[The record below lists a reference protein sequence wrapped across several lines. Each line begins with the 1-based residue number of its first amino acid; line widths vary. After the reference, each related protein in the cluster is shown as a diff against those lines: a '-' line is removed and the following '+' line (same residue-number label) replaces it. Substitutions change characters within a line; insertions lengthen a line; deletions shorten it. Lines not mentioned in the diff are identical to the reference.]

1 MINIP
6 TAHVI
11 LGINDNNNGG
21 EDAFLALDKARRSN
35 TPQSI
40 SAWYGDSSNKQHVV
54 LSTLDESDVV
64 KFSHSFNLTETQDQS
79 LFIFEVMDPN
89 GTFEKNYFK
98 HFYDGI
104 SKYSTFVDGY
114 LGKAKSGL
122 INWIKDEAD
131 LSVPAG
137 PFRDVNSLRQRLTS
151 AVRTGRVGEVEEF
164 RTPLGTD
171 IHGEPIG
178 PTAAGQVLGDLSN
191 EIWESPYR
199 QSMFVTFGI
208 GDVPSDWA
216 PVQKCQLVS
225 LHYSLTPEGIRKYT
239 LKFVA
244 TAGLLAFGENEETE
258 QYLTS
263 TGRTEN
269 RVTLP
274 YMYINSRTNVPA
286 GQRPVGFKAGE
297 WPQWRVNNPVKMVLG
312 MVKGMFSTIM
322 KDPPFLVLEDLERVL
337 EARWT
342 QTAINYFKQ
351 KTDILRGKY
360 LLTDE
365 LQGNNL
371 FDTDQLAI
379 KLARSMNFDADS
391 ASLRTLTGDPTAT
404 PLLGLDTPAAIAKKE
419 DLETLGYVFDSNAAP
434 QITAEQLESID
445 REYRKSQQR
454 RGITSGSV
462 TAKEAARNRTW
473 FQVRSSAILPGGQ
486 RAGGWEVPGSAGLH
500 ILPPHGNALAGGVTA
515 EAAYVELT
523 PGPTLAPY
531 ITAWLDRLMKEEP
544 AVFRQY
550 LSPDTTYAEIQ
561 EAAAADVN
569 AEYINLNVIEL
580 SSKETYSV
588 YLALGTAFFER
599 LGMSISYPHR
609 VTTNIMGAPDI
620 YGSAMS
626 PTTFKDESADLRPV
640 SVHWKKDGV
649 KETSNALQKLIK
661 DLNIE
666 EKDELMI
673 LGFSELSLIDR
684 FRKNSDILSI
694 LSKDIWGG
702 TVPQDRFTALDTVIL
717 VSSVRIISSL
727 VNATP
732 IKALYRRNH
741 QYRLLTR
748 LFEGFKKDE
757 PITPRPSDKDGWSF
771 SPLASN
777 PDVGSTQLPSQY
789 PGEPNYLSVF
799 GNIQS
804 LHAAT
809 GKEGPFSEEEFRSI
823 LSEYRI
829 PVFNYGL
836 KNSNVRSCDFDL
848 APWYG
853 YFLDVIP
860 TTILTGLISASLK
873 NEPAVQKIQQFYN
886 DLSGDPAQS
895 VDLAIDTFW
904 KENIEESIDELKYT
918 GFIDPK
924 TKKVNPAFPKALHKV
939 SGDIASVLSV
949 QTLAQLSLAGAEAL
963 PDFTEVVKDYLRVT
977 LGAPSIASKLVLNPE
992 MQSEAL
998 EKILLMRQKLG
1009 SRTFSGTLSTLPIF
1023 SIMSP
1028 AKTISSRAL
1037 LYFVEPEFTLS
1048 PVENN
1053 SKYRSTWLSGEY
1065 YIVGYE
1071 VEITKDDI
1079 ISRFNVIKN
1088 PEKAQGIG
1096 G

>member
-1 MINIP
+1 MNNIP

-11 LGINDNNNGG
+11 LGINDTTNAG
-21 EDAFLALDKARRSN
+21 EDAFMAFDRGRRGLGD
-35 TPQSI
+35 QSVSDWYKD
-40 SAWYGDSSNKQHVV
+40 SANKQHVI
-54 LSTLDESDVV
+54 LSTLDESDIV
-64 KFSHSFNLTETQDQS
+64 KFSTSFNLTETQDQS

-122 INWIKDEAD
+122 IDWIKGEAD
-131 LSVPAG
+131 LSIPGG
-137 PFRDVNSLRQRLTS
+137 PLRDINSLRRRLTS
-151 AVRTGRVGEVEEF
+151 AARTGRVGEVPEF

-178 PTAAGQVLGDLSN
+178 PTAAGKVLGDLSN

-274 YMYINSRTNVPA
+274 YMYLTSRTRVA
-286 GQRPVGFKAGE
+286 GGSVGITGT
-297 WPQWRVNNPVKMVLG
+297 WPEWRVNNPVKMVLG
-312 MVKGMFSTIM
+312 MVKGMFNTIM

-351 KTDILRGKY
+351 QTDILRGNS
-360 LLTDE
+360 LLPDQV
-365 LQGNNL
+365 QGNNL
-371 FDTDQLAI
+371 FDTDQFAM
-379 KLARSMNFDADS
+379 KLARSMNFDVDS
-391 ASLRTLTGDPTAT
+391 APLRHFSGDPTAT
-404 PLLGLDTPAAIAKKE
+404 PLLGLDTPGAIAKKE
-419 DLETLGYVFDSNAAP
+419 ALEELGYIWEP
-434 QITAEQLESID
+434 LGGEITVEQLESLN
-445 REYRKSQQR
+445 REYRKSQLR
-454 RGITSGSV
+454 RGHSGGVVTEADAATS
-462 TAKEAARNRTW
+462 RTW
-473 FQVRSSAILPGGQ
+473 FNSQQQAHG
-486 RAGGWEVPGSAGLH
+486 AFYKGWEVPGSGGLH
-500 ILPPHGNALAGGVTA
+500 ILPPKIIRGGAALLVSDRP
-515 EAAYVELT
+515 AAWTDLT
-523 PGPTLAPY
+523 PGPTRAPY
-531 ITAWLDRLMKEEP
+531 ITAWLDKIMKEEDL
-544 AVFRQY
+544 ATFKEHI
-550 LSPDTTYAEIQ
+550 SPDTTYAEIQ
-561 EAAAADVN
+561 QAAAADIN
-569 AEYINLNVIEL
+569 NEYVNLNVIHL
-580 SSKETYSV
+580 SRKETYTI
-588 YLALGTAFFER
+588 YLALGIAFFER

-620 YGSAMS
+620 YGTAMS
-626 PTTFKDESADLRPV
+626 PTTFKDDNADLKPV

-661 DLNIE
+661 ELNIE

-684 FRKNSDILSI
+684 FRKNSDVLSI
-694 LSKDIWGG
+694 LSKDLWTD
-702 TVPQDRFTALDTVIL
+702 TVPQDRFVDLDTVIL

-732 IKALYRRNH
+732 IKALYRRND

-757 PITPRPSDKDGWSF
+757 PITPRPLDKDGWSF

-809 GKEGPFSEEEFRSI
+809 GKEGPFTEEEFRSI

-853 YFLDVIP
+853 YFLDIIP

-886 DLSGDPAQS
+886 DLSGNPAQS

-939 SGDIASVLSV
+939 SGDIASVLSA

-1009 SRTFSGTLSTLPIF
+1009 SRTFSGTLNTLPIF

-1053 SKYRSTWLSGEY
+1053 SQYRSTWLSGEY

-1088 PEKAQGIG
+1088 PEKAQGVG
-1096 G
+1096 A